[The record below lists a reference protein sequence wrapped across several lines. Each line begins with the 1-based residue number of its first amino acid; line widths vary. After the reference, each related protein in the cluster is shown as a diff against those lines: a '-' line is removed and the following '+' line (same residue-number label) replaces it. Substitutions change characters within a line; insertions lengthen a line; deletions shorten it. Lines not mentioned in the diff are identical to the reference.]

1 LLLGIRVNQQLCSP
15 SMGYQNKISCNQ
27 LLEAALEEVR
37 LLKLYIAALEQQTTA
52 LYDTA
57 ASLNDMIHKQA
68 RDIQQK
74 DTRIKDLQ
82 TTISL
87 LEQNN
92 ENLSMQA
99 ALQQQ
104 VIESLKNSAE
114 QDQKHIN
121 KQARDIQKISH
132 ARSLL
137 LKDKY
142 GRKSEKSRDITFDA
156 SLKGIGLTPEE
167 LAQANAFF
175 AKHGHVK
182 MEEKPTTD
190 ILKQNLPLK
199 TIVLAGPKG
208 SIYKGESIVYK
219 LVHHKAWMELHKIV
233 RHVWL
238 PEGSDTAVTA
248 QIPGSAPKCKAD
260 ASMIAQLLLDKFLYH
275 SPLDRQRLKYQRA
288 GVNIAYSTLN
298 DWISYG
304 CNALKP
310 LWEVLMVE
318 AIKNQYLH
326 CDETGLK
333 VIDKAKQGNDKLHRG
348 YMWVLV
354 NPVQGLAVFKYAKGR
369 GHKDIDEVLQGFK
382 GILHTDGYSTYDKY
396 GLQLDVQH
404 GKCMTHCRRYF
415 INAEAHKGSRK
426 KARYVIRTF
435 FDPIYAIERQC
446 HDLEY
451 QWEQITE
458 IRQKHA
464 VPILQA
470 FHKWLLE
477 NQHTVKPQTPIAT
490 AIAYILKRWEG
501 IMLYTTEGMLQIDN
515 NCAERMIRDLAIGR
529 KNWLFAG
536 SHQAAAQAAV
546 MCSLMGTCKLQGID
560 PEAWLMDVLQRVD
573 TYPKHQLINLLPN
586 RWKPRQQAA

>member
-1 LLLGIRVNQQLCSP
+1 
-15 SMGYQNKISCNQ
+15 MGYQYNIRCNE
-27 LLEAALEEVR
+27 LLEAALDEVR
-37 LLKLYIAALEQQTTA
+37 QLKLYITALEYQVTD
-52 LYDTA
+52 LYDTTA
-57 ASLNDMIHKQA
+57 AQNDIIHKQA
-68 RDIQQK
+68 NEILQK
-74 DTRIKDLQ
+74 DNQLADHLI
-82 TTISL
+82 TISL

-92 ENLSMQA
+92 ENLSIQA
-99 ALQQQ
+99 DLQQQ
-104 VIESLKNSAE
+104 VIDALKISTAN
-114 QDQKHIN
+114 DQKRMA
-121 KQARDIQKISH
+121 KQDRELQKIRHSR
-132 ARSLL
+132 ALL
-137 LKDKY
+137 VKDKY
-142 GRKSEKSRDITFDA
+142 GRKSEKSRDTTFDS
-156 SLKGIGLTPEE
+156 SLKGIGLTPDE
-167 LAQANAFF
+167 LARANAFF

-238 PEGSDTAVTA
+238 PEGSDIAVTA
-248 QIPGSAPKCKAD
+248 QIPGSPAKCKAD
-260 ASMIAQLLLDKFLYH
+260 SSMIAQLLLDKFLYH
-275 SPLDRQRLKYQRA
+275 SPLERQQLKYQRA

-310 LWEVLMVE
+310 LWEVLMIE

-326 CDETGLK
+326 CDETGFK
-333 VIDKAKQGNDKLHRG
+333 VIDKAKQGKDKLHRG

-382 GILHTDGYSTYDKY
+382 GILHTDGYGAYDKY

-415 INAEAHKGSRK
+415 INAEGHKGSRK

-446 HDLEY
+446 QDLEY
-451 QWEQITE
+451 GWEEITE
-458 IRQKHA
+458 IRQKHS

-477 NQHTVKPQTPIAT
+477 NQHTVKPETPIAPD
-490 AIAYILKRWEG
+490 R
-501 IMLYTTEGMLQIDN
+501 
-515 NCAERMIRDLAIGR
+515 
-529 KNWLFAG
+529 
-536 SHQAAAQAAV
+536 
-546 MCSLMGTCKLQGID
+546 
-560 PEAWLMDVLQRVD
+560 
-573 TYPKHQLINLLPN
+573 
-586 RWKPRQQAA
+586 